1 MGNVVLNDAK
11 GAIAEIIRDG
21 ADLIVIPLSAGDTDA
36 NLADGYGT
44 SPTTLDNFLGGAP
57 NEQTAGGW
65 SRKVIAN
72 GSITLTIDDSGNL
85 AKVILP
91 DQTWTGPTAGNNTT
105 DIAICIDGASDAVRR
120 VLTVHDF
127 VVTADG
133 NDVTA
138 DFHATNGFWSS
149 T

>member
-1 MGNVVLNDAK
+1 MANIVLNDAK
-11 GAIAEIIRDG
+11 GAIAELIRDG
-21 ADLIVIPLSAGDTDA
+21 GDLIIVPLSAGDTDA
-36 NLADGYGT
+36 NLRDGYGT
-44 SPTTLDNFLGGAP
+44 SPTTLDNFLAAAP

-65 SRKVIAN
+65 SRKTVAN
-72 GSITLTIDDSGNL
+72 GSVTLTVDDAADL
-85 AKVILP
+85 IKVIIP

-105 DIAICIDGASDAVRR
+105 DLAICLDGASDAARR

-138 DFHATNGFWSS
+138 DFHVTNGFWQS

>member
-44 SPTTLDNFLGGAP
+44 SPTMLTDFLAGAP
-57 NEQTAGGW
+57 NEQAAGGW

-72 GSITLTIDDSGNL
+72 GSITLTVDDSGNL
-85 AKVILP
+85 VKVLLP
-91 DQTWTGPTAGNNTT
+91 DQTWTGPTAANNTT
-105 DIAICIDGASDAVRR
+105 DIAICLDAASDATRR